1 MELEPATTPFEN
13 VEDRRPRLLPP
24 PPVQLVAITDI
35 SLLSSAGLEK
45 DLDRFYVGL
54 LGFERQETAPDANDL
69 MTAYRAANFRLNLYV
84 VEKMPPRPDYRPAGV
99 IVPSLEDLMRR
110 FTDAQIAFLRQR
122 GLMPGT
128 ESLLVN
134 DPAGNLLEITES
146 RMLG

>member
-1 MELEPATTPFEN
+1 
-13 VEDRRPRLLPP
+13 
-24 PPVQLVAITDI
+24 VQLVAITDI
-35 SLLSSAGLEK
+35 TLLAAAGLEK
-45 DLDRFYVGL
+45 NLDQFYVGL
-54 LGFERQETAPDANDL
+54 LGFERQDTLPDANDPTL
-69 MTAYRAANFRLNLYV
+69 VYRAANVRLNLHV
-84 VEKMPPRPDYRPAGV
+84 VEKQPPRQDYRPAGV

-122 GLMPGT
+122 SLMPGT